1 MNKKRI
7 IIIIVAI
14 VVVLV
19 AAIAVLIGLNPGKE
33 EEKKHKVIFLNPDGT
48 IFETEECPTDS
59 WPPSPGIPPVPEGNI
74 FGGWNTEGFSNESD
88 VTVRP
93 ILIPVPQDAN
103 VVALSYGYGLSGDE
117 ISLPLILGGKVE
129 LCCFEAEITYDP
141 EVLEFVGFSQE
152 DGAFVGNCIE
162 EEGKILVNYISSNN
176 TTGSVDLSNID
187 FKIKDTSK
195 EVTNLS
201 VAVKTAAKALEGEK
215 LEVVTCK
222 TIDAEVKIGRR

>member
-1 MNKKRI
+1 M
-7 IIIIVAI
+7 
-14 VVVLV
+14 
-19 AAIAVLIGLNPGKE
+19 
-33 EEKKHKVIFLNPDGT
+33 
-48 IFETEECPTDS
+48 
-59 WPPSPGIPPVPEGNI
+59 
-74 FGGWNTEGFSNESD
+74 
-88 VTVRP
+88 
-93 ILIPVPQDAN
+93 
-103 VVALSYGYGLSGDE
+103 
-117 ISLPLILGGKVE
+117 
-129 LCCFEAEITYDP
+129 
-141 EVLEFVGFSQE
+141 
-152 DGAFVGNCIE
+152 GNCIE